1 MKLAHGNIQPPKQS
15 YSAFFV
21 INIHVITTC
30 VCRVIRLY
38 TTILILVISKIVP
51 AMQFLLFDVIIVKR
65 FFSLTDNKRKYLKN
79 IIKVIE
85 YLNLCE
91 GWLYYSSM
99 ELKTKPDMKKLTTS
113 ILWFLSIKLISIL
126 KKTNDA

>member
-51 AMQFLLFDVIIVKR
+51 AMQFLLFDVSSFHNSKTI
-65 FFSLTDNKRKYLKN
+65 YLKN
-79 IIKVIE
+79 IIKFIE